1 MTRQT
6 SETRTRSITEPRDL
20 VRSVQRA
27 SLLLDAIA
35 RAPAPPT
42 AAELA
47 LAAGLNVSTVH
58 HLLNTL
64 EVESIVTRG
73 DDRRYRLGPQILFL
87 ASTVPAAVL
96 EHPGVVAELDE
107 LHARSRETTY
117 VCAWQGGEIVV
128 LAVRPGLV
136 PVVVGGLGV
145 GYRQHSHGATAKA
158 ILAFSEPERVERYL
172 GSRQVSIVDREAF
185 DAELGLIRERGF
197 ALDDGRFAEG
207 VTCASAPILAAVGNA
222 IGALSIAVPSER
234 FHISADALIPEL
246 AAAGRRA
253 SAHLGY
259 SSVGVRAISAPES
272 ADPAV

>member
-6 SETRTRSITEPRDL
+6 SETRTRSIAEPRDL

-27 SLLLDAIA
+27 SLLLDTIA

-47 LAAGLNVSTVH
+47 VAAGLNVSTVH

-107 LHARSRETTY
+107 LHARSPEATY
-117 VCAWQGGEIVV
+117 VCARQGG
-128 LAVRPGLV
+128 
-136 PVVVGGLGV
+136 
-145 GYRQHSHGATAKA
+145 A
-158 ILAFSEPERVERYL
+158 ILAFSELERVERYL

-185 DAELGLIRERGF
+185 DAELALIRERGF

-207 VTCASAPILAAVGNA
+207 VTCASAPILAAAGNA
-222 IGALSIAVPSER
+222 IGALSVAVPSER

-246 AAAGRRA
+246 AAAGWRA

-259 SSVGVRAISAPES
+259 SSAGGGSVSAPEP